1 LQHRSVG
8 RWLLIAWLCAAVDIA
23 SSQPP
28 PGGVAQAPVATAAPA
43 GAPAPAP
50 NSAASG
56 AAAEFMAAMQRV
68 RMNLEAPETSDSA
81 ALKAYPIY
89 DYLVAA
95 RLRRDL
101 TWTPNDDLD
110 PTIDAFLRA
119 HEGQPVARG
128 LRRQWLTS
136 LAERRRWDWFLPRSA
151 DLSDPVLICDR
162 LQGRL
167 ATGDT
172 EKLGTEAL
180 ARWNLVQ
187 RPPEECATVF
197 AWLHAQ
203 GLVTPAMQEA
213 RARAALAA
221 DNPSLAREFIAEVAA
236 ERSAPLRQWLQLLES
251 PRPTLTALAETPE
264 ASVEPEAL
272 LAGFTRLANTDAT
285 SASAVLP
292 SLLARPDLTPTL
304 RERLWRAFALGS
316 AYARQPAAVT
326 AFDRLPADAA
336 DPQVQEWRV
345 RAAIWAGNYL
355 KALDWISEMP
365 ESLATQPRWRYWRA
379 RATAAVKGGDSAAPL
394 FAEIAGM
401 RDYYGYLAADRLH
414 QNYNLNVRP
423 APDDA
428 DIQMTLAAEPALI
441 RAHALFDCDMADD
454 AGAEWG
460 SVLAGAP
467 KPVKV
472 QAARLASRWGWY
484 AQTIATLAQ
493 ADEWDDVGLRY
504 PRPYASVIAAASKL
518 AEIPPDWILAIIRQ
532 ESLFRKD
539 AVSRADARG
548 LMQMQPATAI
558 AVAKRWH
565 FAAPNRDALFDPA
578 VAVPLGA
585 AYVRELLDR
594 YGNQLDLSLAA
605 YNAGP
610 VSVAR
615 WLPPA
620 QPVDADVW
628 IENIPYTET
637 RGYVQ
642 HIFEHIVAFA
652 AARNAEPPRLSSLM
666 APVSSNPTPAA
677 TTSSM
682 PGQLHADQ

>member
-1 LQHRSVG
+1 
-8 RWLLIAWLCAAVDIA
+8 
-23 SSQPP
+23 
-28 PGGVAQAPVATAAPA
+28 
-43 GAPAPAP
+43 
-50 NSAASG
+50 
-56 AAAEFMAAMQRV
+56 MQRV
-68 RMNLEAPETSDSA
+68 RLNVEAPDPPDSA

-89 DYLVAA
+89 DYLAAA

-101 TWTPNDDLD
+101 TWTPGADLD
-110 PTIDAFLRA
+110 SAIDAFLRA
-119 HEGQPVARG
+119 HEGQPVTRA
-128 LRRQWLTS
+128 LRRQWLAS
-136 LAERRRWDWFLPRSA
+136 LAERRRWDWFLPRSV

-167 ATGDT
+167 ESSDT
-172 EKLGTEAL
+172 EKLGVEAL
-180 ARWNLVQ
+180 ARWNLAQ
-187 RPPEECATVF
+187 RPPAECAGVF

-213 RARAALAA
+213 RARAALAT
-221 DNPSLAREFIAEVAA
+221 DNASLAREFIAEVPA
-236 ERSAPLRQWLQLLES
+236 ERSGPLRQWLELLES
-251 PRPTLTALAETPE
+251 PRPTLMALAAAPQ

-272 LAGFTRLANTDAT
+272 LAGFTRLSNTDST
-285 SASAVLP
+285 SASVVLP
-292 SLLARPDLTPTL
+292 SLLARPDLTPAL
-304 RERLWRAFALGS
+304 RTRLWRAFALGS
-316 AYARQPAAVT
+316 AYARQPAAMT

-345 RAAIWAGNYL
+345 RAAIWAGNYP
-355 KALDWISEMP
+355 KALEWLSEMP

-394 FAEIAGM
+394 FAQIAGM

-414 QNYNLNVRP
+414 QNYNLNVHP
-423 APDDA
+423 TPDEA
-428 DIQMTLAAEPALI
+428 DVQAALGAEPAII

-467 KPVKV
+467 KPIKV
-472 QAARLASRWGWY
+472 QAAHLASLWGWY

-493 ADEWDDVGLRY
+493 ADEWDDVVLRY
-504 PRPYASVIAAASKL
+504 PRPYGSVIAAASQL
-518 AEIPPDWILAIIRQ
+518 TEVPPDWILAIIRQ

-539 AVSRADARG
+539 AVSRADALG
-548 LMQMQPATAI
+548 LMQMQPATAA

-565 FAAPNRDALFDPA
+565 FATPNRDALFDPE

-594 YGNQLDLSLAA
+594 YGHQLDLTLAA

-615 WLPPA
+615 WLPP

-642 HIFEHIVAFA
+642 HIFEHLVAFA
-652 AARNAEPPRLSSLM
+652 AVRKAEPPRLASLM
-666 APVSSNPTPAA
+666 APVSSTPAPAPA
-677 TTSSM
+677 TTSLPS
-682 PGQLHADQ
+682 GFHAARQDGFENPVAH